1 MRLIKSERTRS
12 NISQALII
20 ICALIML
27 FLAFIPIM
35 LMIFQSMKSQVQ
47 IYGNFWSLPDP
58 IQWSNY
64 SSAVKALYLNMFNS
78 IITVGVS
85 TVLSVLLASM
95 SGYVLA
101 KLDFPG
107 RKALYIAIVSIMM
120 IPSVLTLTPLF
131 KLVEE
136 LGLKNNWWALIL
148 PWISGGQV
156 FGIILCR
163 TFIMEQP
170 KVLFESARIDGANEL
185 QAFFK
190 IALPLAKPILA
201 TLAIMNMIG
210 FYNDYVWPLM
220 IISST
225 SKQVITVAVQ
235 VFTGS
240 LAKTNI
246 GVMVAG
252 YVFATIPLLILFM
265 AGSRLYME
273 GITSGAVKA

>member
-1 MRLIKSERTRS
+1 MNLIKSEKKKS
-12 NISQALII
+12 LISQTFLL
-20 ICALIML
+20 ICALVML

-35 LMIFQSMKSQVQ
+35 LMIFLSMKSQVQ
-47 IYGNFWSLPDP
+47 IFGNFWRLPNP
-58 IQWSNY
+58 VQWSNY
-64 SSAVKALYLNMFNS
+64 SSAVGELYVNMFNS

-85 TVLSVLLASM
+85 TVLSVLLSAM

-101 KLDFPG
+101 KINFPG
-107 RKALYIAIVSIMM
+107 RKVLYIAIVSIMM
-120 IPSVLTLTPLF
+120 IPSILTLTPLF
-131 KLVEE
+131 KLMEE
-136 LGLKNNWWALIL
+136 LGLKNSWWALIL

-170 KVLFESARIDGANEL
+170 KALFESAGIDGANEL
-185 QAFFK
+185 QAFYK

-201 TLAIMNMIG
+201 TLAIMNMIS

-246 GVMVAG
+246 GIMVAG
-252 YVFATIPLLILFM
+252 YIFATIPLLTLFM

-273 GITSGAVKA
+273 GITSGAVKS